1 MEIELSQ
8 NKGSRIT
15 PKADRRSIMH
25 DVFPAYTTQTLELN
39 LPKPRHLL
47 EDQVPANPRTPTEWF
62 SQHFPEQVKQFG
74 CPFLEVRESRCDGF
88 STVTPL
94 APNIDFFAA
103 MLGGDKK
110 LMESVVYYE
119 PEMQFYYFEPV
130 LQLYKPTTQEKLQSY
145 YRGFMIR
152 CAQELN
158 NDTSKLNLF
167 VEFRSDKTA
176 KAVVQRAK
184 SILAADLSFFSA
196 TSPHQRIKGA
206 ELHERLM
213 RVLCETMLERS
224 EGACLTVT
232 QAYHVFCR
240 LSEQRQLGEL
250 KRSMFKEVMKD
261 LVRDVHGLA
270 LRRDV
275 LDSFNKQQEAWRGLK
290 LVEPEELAG

>member
-1 MEIELSQ
+1 MEPETFT
-8 NKGSRIT
+8 R
-15 PKADRRSIMH
+15 
-25 DVFPAYTTQTLELN
+25 LELN
-39 LPKPRHLL
+39 LPQTSFFEKPL
-47 EDQVPANPRTPTEWF
+47 PRTPSEWF
-62 SQHFPEQVKQFG
+62 ALKFPEAVNKFG
-74 CPFLEVRESRCDGF
+74 CPFLEMRQSSVDGF
-88 STVTPL
+88 VRIVPVSINL
-94 APNIDFFAA
+94 DFMAG
-103 MLGGDKK
+103 MLGGDSG
-110 LMESVVYYE
+110 LGHSVVYFE
-119 PEMQFYYFEPV
+119 SEMQFYYFEPV

-158 NDTSKLNLF
+158 NDTNKLNLF
-167 VEFRSDKTA
+167 LEFRSDKIA

-184 SILAADLSFFSA
+184 SILAADSSFFSP
-196 TSPHQRIKGA
+196 TSPHQRIRGP

-275 LDSFNKQQEAWRGLK
+275 RDLNNKQQEAWRGLK
-290 LVEPEELAG
+290 LVGPEVLAG